1 MVNRV
6 FEEQVRAVYLCACC
20 VPESKYLAE
29 LMKNV
34 RICQQAAVAVAVAVA
49 TATTTTTT
57 ATIT

>member
-1 MVNRV
+1 
-6 FEEQVRAVYLCACC
+6 LCACC